1 MAGLLSTGHT
11 PPSCIC
17 APTGGFDGAGD
28 GKCSPWVGTLKL
40 SLPRHLQTAGTPPAL
55 QGY

>member
-40 SLPRHLQTAGTPPAL
+40 SLPRHLLTAGTPPAL